1 MQFAEGQTLVHPHHG
16 PAVVRGISTR
26 HTRQNAE
33 CRYLMLEVR
42 DSNLTVGVP
51 VESAEKVGLRSIFDE
66 VQMEALFEVLR
77 APSREEDS
85 QWARRFKDN
94 QERLRTGD
102 IFVIAGLVRDLS
114 RRLQRMGSMSHAEKD
129 MLQYAKK
136 PLVTESAL
144 SKGIGVPEAE
154 AILDAEVILPVPTEE
169 QLDSPVPMAERLVS
183 A

>member
-16 PAVVRGISTR
+16 PTVVRGIRTR
-26 HTRQNAE
+26 HSRQNAE
-33 CRYLMLEVR
+33 CRYVILEVK

-51 VESAEKVGLRSIFDE
+51 VESAEEVGLRTVFDE
-66 VQMEALFEVLR
+66 AQMEALFEVLR
-77 APSREEDS
+77 APSIEEDP
-85 QWARRFKDN
+85 QWSRRFKGN

-114 RRLQRMGSMSHAEKD
+114 RRLQAKGSMSHAEKD

-136 PLVTESAL
+136 PLVTEIAL
-144 SKGIGVPEAE
+144 SKGIGLQEAE
-154 AILDAEVILPVPTEE
+154 AILDAEAAPPAPA
-169 QLDSPVPMAERLVS
+169 DARLLS